1 MNYYGWKK
9 VKKDITLK
17 SILGESYAEVEFA
30 PKSINMDFDIETL
43 YKDPKKFSKM
53 EISIK
58 HIDERISKRGFR
70 GELFVES
77 GENLIAL
84 FMLCMYRRHSGT
96 DYAFVDDVLI
106 GSDGYVCAKN
116 LPKEQ
121 EDTYKKWA
129 SSLEGKIES
138 LVDDG
143 LIDDVDKLCDQYE
156 NMKVTADVYEVTY
169 VGPTKAIKY
178 SEDMTIGEFSDMI
191 KEQFGVI
198 PVFLHKGEYKKF
210 PASTRLGEIGVS
222 GERATDVKIKADVS
236 LLGKDMV
243 EQNQLDAYITFKYLK
258 RPWAFI
264 EDSTFDDVDVLPG
277 LFKSIGW
284 TLLVR
289 FTYKYIDRI

>member
-9 VKKDITLK
+9 VKKEITLK
-17 SILGESYAEVEFA
+17 SILGETYVEFA
-30 PKSINMDFDIETL
+30 PKSINLDFDIDSL
-43 YKDPKKFSKM
+43 KDPKKFSKM

-58 HIDERISKRGFR
+58 QIDERIRKRDYH

-84 FMLCMYRRHSGT
+84 CMLYMYRHHSGT
-96 DYAFVDDVLI
+96 DYTFVEDVLI
-106 GSDGYVCAKN
+106 GSDGFVCAKN

-121 EDTYKKWA
+121 EDKYKEWA
-129 SSLEGKIES
+129 YYLEKKIDS
-138 LVDDG
+138 LVDDHSID
-143 LIDDVDKLCDQYE
+143 IDDLCEKYE

-169 VGPTKAIKY
+169 IGPTKAIKY
-178 SEDMTIGEFSDMI
+178 SEGMSIGEFSDMI

-198 PVFLHKGEYKKF
+198 PVFLHKGEYKKY
-210 PASTRLGEIGVS
+210 PASTLLGEIGVS
-222 GERATDVKIKADVS
+222 GEKTLDVKIKADVS
-236 LLGKDMV
+236 LLGKDMQ
-243 EQNQLDAYITFKYLK
+243 EQNDLDAYITFKYVK

-264 EDSTFDDVDVLPG
+264 EDSTFDNVDVLPG

-284 TLLVR
+284 SLLIR